1 MENRAILKVSPLDRT
16 ISVTVIPGHFATNH
30 SHINYFVDLTN
41 MKSMHKMA
49 KAAAERFAQ
58 AYMGTPVETIVCLER
73 TKMIAAFLADKLSS
87 NGIND
92 GQDVGVLTPEL
103 SNGQFLL
110 RDNVKDFVFG
120 KHVLVMFANVS
131 TGLTA
136 ATAIEGI
143 KYYGGTPV
151 GIASLFST
159 VDQVGE
165 TPVTSIFSIDD
176 LPDYET
182 HSKANCPLC
191 KNQVK
196 LDALVNSYGYSK
208 L

>member
-1 MENRAILKVSPLDRT
+1 METRGIIKVSPYDST
-16 ISVTVIPGHFATNH
+16 ISINVIPGHFATNH

-49 KAAAERFAQ
+49 KAAAGRFAQ
-58 AYMGTPVETIVCLER
+58 TYMGVPVDTIVCLER
-73 TKMIAAFLADKLSS
+73 TKMVAAFLADKLSL
-87 NGIND
+87 GGMND
-92 GQDVGVLTPEL
+92 GQDIAVLTPEL
-103 SNGQFLL
+103 SNGQFIL
-110 RDNVKDFVFG
+110 RDNLKELVYG
-120 KHVLVMFANVS
+120 KHVLIMFANVS

-151 GIASLFST
+151 GIAALFST
-159 VDQVGE
+159 VEEVSD
-165 TPVTSIFSIDD
+165 TPVSSIFSIKD